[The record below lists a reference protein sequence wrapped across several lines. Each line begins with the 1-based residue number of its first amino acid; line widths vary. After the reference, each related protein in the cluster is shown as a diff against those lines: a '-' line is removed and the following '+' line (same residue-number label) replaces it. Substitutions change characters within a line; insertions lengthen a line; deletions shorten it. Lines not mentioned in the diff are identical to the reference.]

1 MPQPATDLFPTAPR
15 SSRRQSAMSRR
26 RKTAIEAMKS
36 ARETIGAIEPG
47 MALFAITRG
56 QFSMIDVINDLI
68 DKAGP
73 SHISVWTWAIAAY
86 EVDVIV
92 GMMERQDILSA
103 RLIIDYSSEQRS
115 GEIIDQWRA
124 RFGADMVKDC
134 RNHAKISRVWNDRWA
149 FLARGSMNL
158 NFNPRFEQ
166 FDLTEG
172 GDDFAMVG
180 EIEDALP
187 VLGGNC
193 TRADADAATGVGM
206 AFEQST
212 LDLFNGAKT
221 WAK

>member
-1 MPQPATDLFPTAPR
+1 MVTELFPAAPI
-15 SSRRQSAMSRR
+15 SKRRNSAKARR
-26 RKTAIEAMKS
+26 RATSIEAMQS
-36 ARETIGAIEPG
+36 ARDTIGAIEPD

-56 QFSMIDVINDLI
+56 QFSMIDVINDLV

-92 GMMERQDILSA
+92 GMMERKDILSA
-103 RLIIDYSSEQRS
+103 RLIIDYSSEARS

-124 RFGADMVKDC
+124 RFGHNMVKDC
-134 RNHAKISRVWNDRWA
+134 RNHAKISRVWNDNWH

-172 GDDFAMVG
+172 GPDFDLVA
-180 EIEDALP
+180 EIEDGLP

-193 TRADADAATGVGM
+193 SRAEADVATGVGG

-212 LDLFNGAKT
+212 LDFFNSART

>member
-1 MPQPATDLFPTAPR
+1 MTADLLPAAPR
-15 SSRRQSAMSRR
+15 SARRSSAKARR
-26 RKTAIEAMKS
+26 RSMSIEAMKS
-36 ARETIGAIEPG
+36 ARETIGTLEHE

-56 QFSMIDVINDLI
+56 QFSMIDVINTIVDEI
-68 DKAGP
+68 GP

-92 GMMERQDILSA
+92 GLMERGDILGA
-103 RLIIDYSSEQRS
+103 TLIIDYSSEQRS

-124 RFGADMVKDC
+124 RFGPDAVKDC
-134 RNHAKISRVWNDRWA
+134 RNHAKISRIWNDEWA

-172 GDDFAMVG
+172 GEDFALVG

-193 TRADADAATGVGM
+193 TRAEADAATGVGQ

-212 LDLFNGAKT
+212 LDMFSGAKT

>member
-1 MPQPATDLFPTAPR
+1 MTSRTDLFPAAPR
-15 SSRRQSAMSRR
+15 SARRSSAMARR
-26 RKTAIEAMKS
+26 RKVSIEAMKS
-36 ARETIGAIEPG
+36 ARETIGEIEQG

-56 QFSMIDVINDLI
+56 QFSMIDVINTLI
-68 DKAGP
+68 DKVGP

-172 GDDFAMVG
+172 GDDFALVG

-193 TRADADAATGVGM
+193 TRADADAATGVGQ